1 MKLRARI
8 TMMTGTE
15 AARSHGEMASAWM
28 FWACWRSTPQ
38 LMAGG
43 RRPSPRK
50 DSEVSLMIM
59 AGVGGGGGGVV
70 WVGEEGDK
78 GVGVVGGAGEPAR
91 PAAPPKI
98 SPPRGGKRPPP

>member
-43 RRPSPRK
+43 RRPNPRK

-59 AGVGGGGGGVV
+59 AGEGWGGGGIWLVL
-70 WVGEEGDK
+70 EEGDK
-78 GVGVVGGAGEPAR
+78 VGKIMGARREP
-91 PAAPPKI
+91 PHYTPHNQN
-98 SPPRGGKRPPP
+98 PPPGWDK

>member
-59 AGVGGGGGGVV
+59 AGEARVGAAMMCLRKDGCKWQSMVR
-70 WVGEEGDK
+70 EHDQ
-78 GVGVVGGAGEPAR
+78 PAYSATIPNSYSR
-91 PAAPPKI
+91 T
-98 SPPRGGKRPPP
+98 G